1 MSWLV
6 LLLLLVGVGLFWKYP
21 ALRRTWYWLPRRGLV
36 AFMYHHIGVLTD
48 PTEEQYPF
56 TISPEMFEKQLLFLK
71 QHGYTP
77 ISEDTAVEAYKSG
90 KSLIE
95 KPVLLTFDDGH
106 ADNYTSLFPLLKKH
120 QVPALIFLI
129 TDRVGTPGYLTW
141 EQIKEMQQ
149 SGLVRFGSHTC
160 SHRRLRSLP
169 DEEIKQEV
177 VNSKRVLEE
186 KLSTPVY
193 SFCYP
198 FGAGGFD
205 KRVRPVVLQAG
216 YLLDF
221 STKKGINPWPWKG
234 KSSLLRAFPR
244 GGESLWEYHLQ
255 LTRGRSRL

>member
-6 LLLLLVGVGLFWKYP
+6 LLLLLVIVGLFWKYP

-36 AFMYHHIGVLTD
+36 ALMYHHIGLLTN
-48 PTEEQYPF
+48 PAEERYPF

-77 ISEDTAVEAYKSG
+77 ISEAAAVQAYKFG
-90 KSLIE
+90 KSLVK
-95 KPVLLTFDDGH
+95 KPVLFTFDDGH
-106 ADNYTSLFPLLKKH
+106 EDNYTFLFPLLQKY
-120 QVPALIFLI
+120 QVPVLIFLI

-149 SGLVRFGSHTC
+149 SGLVYFGSHTC
-160 SHRRLRSLP
+160 SHRRLRHLS
-169 DEEIKQEV
+169 DEEINQEV

-186 KLSTPVY
+186 KLGTSVY

-198 FGAGGFD
+198 FGSGGFD
-205 KRVRPVVLQAG
+205 KRVRPFVLQAG

-221 STKKGINPWPWKG
+221 STQKGINPWPKKG

-244 GGESLWEYHLQ
+244 GGESLWEYYLQ